1 MKKNS
6 LPKPITILILTL
18 LTALVWVGLNIYR
31 SIAIKP
37 AAPVS
42 EDILKPLNPTLDKPL
57 NPTLDTET
65 IQKIEAAIFIQDS
78 EVPPISVGGTMNT
91 TPIPSQT
98 PLPTVAPESSPSAS
112 PAP

>member
-1 MKKNS
+1 LEVVNNMKKNS

-42 EDILKPLNPTLDKPL
+42 EDILKPLNPTLDM
-57 NPTLDTET
+57 ET

>member
-1 MKKNS
+1 LEVVNNMKKNS

-42 EDILKPLNPTLDKPL
+42 EDILKPL

>member
-42 EDILKPLNPTLDKPL
+42 EDILKPLNPTLDM
-57 NPTLDTET
+57 ET

-78 EVPPISVGGTMNT
+78 EVPPISVGGTINT

>member
-1 MKKNS
+1 M
-6 LPKPITILILTL
+6 TL

-42 EDILKPLNPTLDKPL
+42 EDILKPL

>member
-1 MKKNS
+1 MEVVNNMKKNS

-42 EDILKPLNPTLDKPL
+42 EDILKPLNPTLDM
-57 NPTLDTET
+57 ET

>member
-1 MKKNS
+1 MEVVNNMKKNS

-42 EDILKPLNPTLDKPL
+42 EDILKPL

>member
-42 EDILKPLNPTLDKPL
+42 EDILKPL

>member
-42 EDILKPLNPTLDKPL
+42 EDILKPLNPTLDM
-57 NPTLDTET
+57 ET

>member
-42 EDILKPLNPTLDKPL
+42 EDILKPLNPTLD
-57 NPTLDTET
+57 TET

-78 EVPPISVGGTMNT
+78 EIPPISVGGTINT

>member
-42 EDILKPLNPTLDKPL
+42 EDILKPLNPTLD
-57 NPTLDTET
+57 TET

-78 EVPPISVGGTMNT
+78 EVPPISVGGTM
-91 TPIPSQT
+91 
-98 PLPTVAPESSPSAS
+98 
-112 PAP
+112 